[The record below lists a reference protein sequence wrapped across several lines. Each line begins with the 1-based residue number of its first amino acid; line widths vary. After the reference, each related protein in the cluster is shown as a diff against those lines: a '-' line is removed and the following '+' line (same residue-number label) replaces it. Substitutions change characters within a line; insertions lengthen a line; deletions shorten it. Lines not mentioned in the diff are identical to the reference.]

1 MRVVATIK
9 LKAMIDDEGRHC
21 LDIKLDGESDD
32 LINMCTSAIAD
43 ILQDIVE
50 PDELEDA
57 TEALATDIMEKY
69 KNETREV

>member
-1 MRVVATIK
+1 MRAVATIK
-9 LKAMIDDEGRHC
+9 LKAMIDNEGRHR
-21 LDIKLDGESDD
+21 LDIKLDGDSDN
-32 LINMCTSAIAD
+32 LLSMCTSAIAD

-50 PDELEDA
+50 PDEIEDA